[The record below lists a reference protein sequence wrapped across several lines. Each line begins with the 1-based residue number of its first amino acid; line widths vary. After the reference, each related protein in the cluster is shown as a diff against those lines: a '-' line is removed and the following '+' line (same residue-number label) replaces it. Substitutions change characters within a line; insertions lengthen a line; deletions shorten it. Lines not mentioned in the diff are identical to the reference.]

1 MIGVAFMVEATAR
14 SRQSR
19 SSKSPFHLPPTV
31 LTKLQAKIFFLGGTA
46 VFFGI
51 FLVLS
56 FDTHLKVP
64 NQTRAKDITPAVA
77 AGKRIWEENNCMGCH
92 TLFGEGGY
100 YAPELTKAVERR
112 GKEWIKIF
120 IKDPQAM
127 FPGQRKMV
135 KYNFTDE
142 QIDHVIAFLDWCGK
156 VDLNGFPAEP
166 PLRQALQTIGTPVAA
181 SSGPAPLKKPV
192 PAVFTTGTCIGCHQ
206 IQGQGGAAGALIG
219 APPLDD
225 VYRRKTRE
233 QIIEWIHD
241 PAKIKPDTKMP
252 KLVGLAITDAQ
263 VIEIADWL
271 VSLNPAAQPA
281 APTPPAP
288 TPAPANQPK

>member
-1 MIGVAFMVEATAR
+1 MANTELWFCISNLNSFAA
-14 SRQSR
+14 
-19 SSKSPFHLPPTV
+19 V
-31 LTKLQAKIFFLGGTA
+31 LTKLQAKVFFLGGTA

-64 NQTRAKDITPAVA
+64 DQTREKDITPAVS
-77 AGKRIWEENNCMGCH
+77 AGKRIWEQNNCMGCH
-92 TLFGEGGY
+92 TLFGEGAY
-100 YAPELTKAVERR
+100 YAPELTKVVERR
-112 GKEWIKIF
+112 GKDWIRVF

-135 KYNFTDE
+135 KYNFSE
-142 QIDHVIAFLDWCGK
+142 QDIENVIAFLDWCGK
-156 VDLNGFPAEP
+156 VDLNGFPADP

-192 PAVFTTGTCIGCHQ
+192 PAVFTTASCIGCHQ

-225 VYRRKTRE
+225 VFRRYDRE
-233 QIIEWIHD
+233 KLITWVKD
-241 PAKIKPDTKMP
+241 PQKIKPGTKMP
-252 KLVGLAITDAQ
+252 SLYGVAVNDAQ
-263 VIEIADWL
+263 LNEIADYL
-271 VSLNPAAQPA
+271 MSLNPAVA
-281 APTPPAP
+281 APTVPAP
-288 TPAPANQPK
+288 VSTPAPAPASQPK

>member
-1 MIGVAFMVEATAR
+1 M
-14 SRQSR
+14 
-19 SSKSPFHLPPTV
+19 
-31 LTKLQAKIFFLGGTA
+31 LTKLQAKVFFLGGTA
-46 VFFGI
+46 IFSGI
-51 FLVLS
+51 FIVLS

-64 NQTRAKDITPAVA
+64 NQTREKDLTPAVVS
-77 AGKRIWEENNCMGCH
+77 GKHIWEKNNCMGCH

-100 YAPELTKAVERR
+100 YAPELTKVVKNR

-120 IKDPQAM
+120 IKNPQAM

-135 KYNFTDE
+135 QYHFTDE
-142 QIDHVIAFLDWCGK
+142 QIDHVIAFLEWCGN

-181 SSGPAPLKKPV
+181 APSGAAPLKKPV

-225 VYRRKTRE
+225 VFRRKTRE
-233 QIIEWIHD
+233 QIIEWIRD

-252 KLVGLAITDAQ
+252 KLLGLAITEAQ
-263 VIEIADWL
+263 LIEIADWL
-271 VSLNPAAQPA
+271 VSLNPDTAAAPA
-281 APTPPAP
+281 APASTPPALSPAPPAAAPAPAATPPAP
-288 TPAPANQPK
+288 APAPAVQPK